1 MSYTPGIE
9 QRGECV
15 SAGFYHAPRN
25 SLPEEPF
32 TVLLRKDSAKTITRS

>member
-1 MSYTPGIE
+1 MR
-9 QRGECV
+9 QRRV
-15 SAGFYHAPRN
+15 YRAPRN